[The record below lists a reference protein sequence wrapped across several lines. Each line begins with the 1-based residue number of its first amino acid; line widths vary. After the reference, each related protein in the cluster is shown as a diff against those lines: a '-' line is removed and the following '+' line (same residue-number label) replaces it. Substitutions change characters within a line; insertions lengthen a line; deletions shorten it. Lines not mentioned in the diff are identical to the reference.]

1 MSTSRLFTRLLRRI
15 EVTRDTDTDI
25 DIYVNKDTR
34 PLPPSRR
41 TYGPWEFVGLWMV
54 TGSFNV
60 GGWTTGSSLISLG
73 LNVWQ
78 SMIAI
83 IIAHTFVGFVCI
95 AGGHPG
101 AKWHIGFPLWMKQ
114 NWGIW
119 GYLFPMSIR
128 VFLSFVW
135 TATNTWY
142 GSQCLKVLLTCI
154 WPTFLDLDVELA
166 DGAMRVYDL
175 VAFTLY
181 FLLCLPL
188 IWFSPENYRKPFLIA
203 STTVATT
210 VFVLLIWS
218 VVRAQGGGALLQDV
232 SAVSGV
238 KPAKGGD
245 LGWAFVTA
253 VTANIGGIAT
263 HMWSQSDYTRYAR
276 KPGDQVLAQLMMVP
290 LGTIIVACAGI
301 VCTSCAATM
310 YPEEGKLLWQPY
322 AFLDAVRR
330 HEGTPGARA
339 GVALASVAFVL
350 SQFGMVVA
358 SNCVVAGIDLAALL
372 PRWFTVRR
380 GGYFTVAFVFVVQ
393 PWSLLN
399 SASSFLT
406 VVGSFNVFLGPLM
419 GIMFADYLLI
429 RGRTMKL
436 TDLYG
441 DSPRSIYWYA
451 GGWNWRA
458 AAAWPLSAWLF
469 VPGLVQR
476 AVAPGESWA
485 GWTRLYQL
493 SWFVGCLT
501 SGTIYLALDY
511 FWPMPDRRAVDDA
524 DYFGTFGGA
533 PVLRGMAMTDP
544 ERSSVAGSISM
555 AVAVSAAADEKK
567 NKQPGASGENVKAL
581 DAI

>member
-1 MSTSRLFTRLLRRI
+1 MATSTPLSRRLIRRI
-15 EVTRDTDTDI
+15 EVNRDRDTDV

-73 LNVWQ
+73 LSVWQ
-78 SMIAI
+78 SMIVI
-83 IIAHTFVGFVCI
+83 IVAHTFIGFVCI

-119 GYLFPMSIR
+119 GYLFPMAIR

-154 WPTFLDLDVELA
+154 WPSFLNLDTELA
-166 DGAMRVYDL
+166 DDTMKTYDL
-175 VAFTLY
+175 VSFVLY
-181 FLLCLPL
+181 LLLCLPI

-210 VFVLLIWS
+210 VFALLIWS
-218 VVRAQGGGALLQDV
+218 TVRAEGGGALVADV
-232 SAVSGV
+232 SKVSGV
-238 KPAKGGD
+238 KPATGGD
-245 LGWAFVTA
+245 LGWAFVAA

-276 KPGDQVLAQLMMVP
+276 KPGDQVLAQLIMVP
-290 LGTIIVACAGI
+290 LGTIIVACVGI
-301 VCTSCAATM
+301 ICTSCAATL
-310 YPEEGKLLWQPY
+310 YPDEGKLLWQPY
-322 AFLDAVRR
+322 AFLEAVRKN
-330 HEGTPGARA
+330 EDNSGARA
-339 GVALASVAFVL
+339 GIAFASIAFMF

-380 GGYFTVAFVFVVQ
+380 GGYFTIVFVFIMQ
-393 PWSLLN
+393 PWALLN
-399 SASSFLT
+399 SASNFLT

-419 GIMFADYLLI
+419 GIMFADYFLL
-429 RGRTMKL
+429 RKRTIKL

-441 DSPRSIYWYA
+441 NSSGSIYWYTK
-451 GGWNWRA
+451 GWNWRA
-458 AAAWPLSAWLF
+458 AIAWCLGAWLF
-469 VPGLVQR
+469 IPGLAQR
-476 AVAPGESWA
+476 AVAPSEVWA

-493 SWFVGCLT
+493 SWFVGCLV
-501 SGTIYLALDY
+501 SGLIYLLLDY
-511 FWPMPDRRAVDDA
+511 LWPMPEKQAVDDL
-524 DYFGTFGGA
+524 DYFGTFGDA
-533 PVLRGMAMTDP
+533 PVLRGMA
-544 ERSSVAGSISM
+544 E
-555 AVAVSAAADEKK
+555 
-567 NKQPGASGENVKAL
+567 L
-581 DAI
+581 DAISTMSGAVDIDEKNSGAGGEKVQTV